1 MFEMDW
7 RNAPAETGGS
17 GKVRPGPL
25 EFEFFYEMQSEFDRE
40 IEGHN
45 FRLMCFPADSQ
56 RQKVQSVS
64 YEILPH
70 TWLSEGRDSFG
81 NLYIYGR
88 ADGRHNSFT
97 VRVHGTVE
105 TGRSC
110 FEAYEDDL
118 SDLFRHFTPAT
129 APGDFA
135 DAYFRETVQLGS
147 NFRFCSQ
154 RAGNL
159 CQRQEEIP
167 CQMNDLQDCA
177 EIQISGGPLE
187 QTQILRSEPQEDTGP
202 DRGQK
207 IYGKDNFCIGAGRD
221 VPQTAGRQNDYETA
235 LYFMKRIHEDFS
247 YQKGVSDTNTTSEQT
262 FEKRMG
268 VCQDFA
274 HVLITLC
281 RMAGIAARYAAG
293 IMEGEGETH
302 AWAEILSGGKWYG
315 LDPTNN
321 CVVDGRYIKF
331 SHGRDCR
338 DCLVNRGIYFNPA
351 RETQK
356 IRAHAGIV

>member
-1 MFEMDW
+1 MSETD
-7 RNAPAETGGS
+7 RQDVPAGAGESETVCS
-17 GKVRPGPL
+17 GPL

-56 RQKVQSVS
+56 RQKVRSVS

-70 TWLSEGRDSFG
+70 AWLSEGRDSFG
-81 NLYIYGR
+81 NLYVYGR
-88 ADGRHNSFT
+88 ADGRHSSFS

-105 TGRSC
+105 TGHSC
-110 FEAYEDDL
+110 FEAYEDGL
-118 SDLFRHFTPAT
+118 SDLFRCSTPAT

-135 DAYFRETVQLGS
+135 AAYFRKI
-147 NFRFCSQ
+147 
-154 RAGNL
+154 
-159 CQRQEEIP
+159 IP
-167 CQMNDLQDCA
+167 A
-177 EIQISGGPLE
+177 E
-187 QTQILRSEPQEDTGP
+187 QED
-202 DRGQK
+202 
-207 IYGKDNFCIGAGRD
+207 YG
-221 VPQTAGRQNDYETA
+221 TA
-235 LYFMKRIHEDFS
+235 LYFMRRIHEDFS

-262 FEKRMG
+262 FERKAG

-274 HVLITLC
+274 HALITLC

-293 IMEGEGETH
+293 ILEGEGETH
-302 AWAEILSGGKWYG
+302 AWTEILSGGKWYG

-321 CVVDGRYIKF
+321 CIVDSRYIKL

-356 IRAHAGIV
+356 VHARAVMI